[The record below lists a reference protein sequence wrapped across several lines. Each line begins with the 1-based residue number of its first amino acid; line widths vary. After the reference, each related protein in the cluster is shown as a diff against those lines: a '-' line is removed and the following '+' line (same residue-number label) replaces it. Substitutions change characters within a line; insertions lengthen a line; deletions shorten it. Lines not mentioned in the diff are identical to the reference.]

1 MEILKLNVF
10 YMNLMKDYNKHVL
23 PVQSINQTVNVTLG
37 LKLSQLS
44 DIDERNQIMTTNV
57 WLEHVKFYLKI
68 ILFNLL
74 FFKFRNGHDY
84 KLTWIPS
91 QYGGIDV
98 VEIPSSDIWVPDIV
112 LYNNADGTYEVN
124 TITKA
129 HVVSRI
135 IYLFNIIYILF
146 YS

>member
-1 MEILKLNVF
+1 MICLTTIFIHFLVLIWFGVDANAEAKRLLHE
-10 YMNLMKDYNKHVL
+10 LMKDYNRYVL
-23 PVQSINQTVNVTLG
+23 PVPSINQTVNVKLG

-57 WLEHVKFYLKI
+57 WLEHEWT
-68 ILFNLL
+68 
-74 FFKFRNGHDY
+74 DY

-91 QYGGIDV
+91 QYGDIDV

-129 HVVSRI
+129 HV
-135 IYLFNIIYILF
+135 
-146 YS
+146 

>member
-1 MEILKLNVF
+1 
-10 YMNLMKDYNKHVL
+10 MKHIRYSIES
-23 PVQSINQTVNVTLG
+23 VQEWT
-37 LKLSQLS
+37 
-44 DIDERNQIMTTNV
+44 
-57 WLEHVKFYLKI
+57 
-68 ILFNLL
+68 
-74 FFKFRNGHDY
+74 DY

-129 HVVSRI
+129 HVVCTE
-135 IYLFNIIYILF
+135 
-146 YS
+146 

>member
-1 MEILKLNVF
+1 MFFRYYIEVNGNNDAKRLL
-10 YMNLMKDYNKHVL
+10 YELMKDYNKQVL
-23 PVQSINQTVNVTLG
+23 PIPSINQTVNVTLG

-57 WLEHVKFYLKI
+57 WLEHVR
-68 ILFNLL
+68 ILFDEEKK
-74 FFKFRNGHDY
+74 FPIDYFQFKEWTDY
-84 KLTWIPS
+84 KLTWPPS

-129 HVVSRI
+129 HVVS
-135 IYLFNIIYILF
+135 NH
-146 YS
+146 